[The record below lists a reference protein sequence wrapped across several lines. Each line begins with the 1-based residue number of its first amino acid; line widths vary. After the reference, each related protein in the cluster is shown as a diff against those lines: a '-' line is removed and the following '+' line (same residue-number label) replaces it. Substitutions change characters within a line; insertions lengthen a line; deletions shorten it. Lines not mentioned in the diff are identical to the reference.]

1 MKGLVYTKVDSNF
14 RLIVAKAEPL
24 NDCATPLHSNDS
36 SSSLKLVQFSEG
48 TMPDV
53 LENGA
58 GPSSSKAPRSS
69 VQPSPNN
76 KRKKGKTAAER
87 REAGT
92 HLHVLDS
99 HVRLNFLHQAAVH
112 LSCQSSGLNDGYAKL
127 SRRYAKLFRD
137 VLKTERVK
145 IMPDIVQTFCKKC
158 KQVFVAK
165 VDRCELK
172 LVQRRLL
179 QRTCLLCGYSKN
191 YEWNMN
197 YLSRNQKFQMVQGS
211 STTDNSKSA

>member
-1 MKGLVYTKVDSNF
+1 M
-14 RLIVAKAEPL
+14 
-24 NDCATPLHSNDS
+24 H
-36 SSSLKLVQFSEG
+36 SEG

-76 KRKKGKTAAER
+76 KRKKGKTAAKR

-92 HLHVLDS
+92 HLHILDS

-165 VDRCELK
+165 IF
-172 LVQRRLL
+172 
-179 QRTCLLCGYSKN
+179 
-191 YEWNMN
+191 M
-197 YLSRNQKFQMVQGS
+197 
-211 STTDNSKSA
+211 SANCF